1 MTGKFTTRPVQQTLE
16 CDALIGQP
24 ALQGSR
30 AEVQLS
36 GEILYPR
43 TLTGEQ
49 LLQNA
54 LGLFA
59 KCFLCELLTQLRFK
73 LRSHRRQ
80 QIRVVSD
87 KRKIHL

>member
-1 MTGKFTTRPVQQTLE
+1 MARQFTTGLVQQTLKRN
-16 CDALIGQP
+16 ALFSEP

-43 TLTGEQ
+43 ALTGEQ

-54 LGLFA
+54 LCLFA
-59 KCFLCELLTQLRFK
+59 KRFLCELFAQFRLK

-80 QIRVVSD
+80 QISVVSD
-87 KRKIHL
+87 KRKIHI

>member
-1 MTGKFTTRPVQQTLE
+1 MPSSL
-16 CDALIGQP
+16 LP
-24 ALQGSR
+24 
-30 AEVQLS
+30 
-36 GEILYPR
+36 LY
-43 TLTGEQ
+43 
-49 LLQNA
+49 A

-87 KRKIHL
+87 KRKIHI